1 MKRAKRIYALLGV
14 LAVASVATVLVLNHQ
29 EQQEQIRNS
38 GEVVLE
44 VEPDSVQSLSWEYE
58 SETLAFHKEDGWLY
72 DDDTAFPVDEEKI
85 NELLEQFQE
94 FSAAFIIEEVTDYSQ
109 YGLDDPVCTIQLS
122 TDEQNYE
129 IKLGNYSAMD
139 SQRYVSIGDG
149 NVYLA
154 VSDPLDYFDAQ
165 LSDVILNDET
175 PDFDTVESIQFQGE
189 DSYQV
194 TYQEYTE
201 DSPYTYCADD
211 VYFRQDGENLLA
223 LDTSNVKSYLNTISN
238 LDLTEY
244 VTYNATEEELAGYG
258 LDNPELTVTVQYTPE
273 EESSSQTFV
282 LSVSRDPEERAS
294 SQEQSEEE
302 TDEDTEEEITAY
314 VRVGESK
321 IIYQI
326 TSSEYEA
333 LMAAGYND
341 LRHDEVLTADFDQVT
356 GLDISLDGAE
366 YSITS
371 KGSGDKKIF
380 LYNEEELEMDDLQ
393 SALEGLTASSFTDE
407 EPTQKE
413 EIFLTVHLDNETHPQ
428 VEIAFYRY
436 DGEQCLAVVD
446 GQSVSLVPRSNVVDL
461 VEAINAIVL

>member
-1 MKRAKRIYALLGV
+1 MKRAKPIYALLGL
-14 LAVASVATVLVLNHQ
+14 LAVARVATFLVLNKQ

-122 TDEQNYE
+122 TDEQDYE

-139 SQRYVSIGDG
+139 SQRYVSIGDD

-223 LDTSNVKSYLNTISN
+223 LDTSNVKSYRIPFPILTSPTMSPTTPPRRSWPAMAWTI
-238 LDLTEY
+238 
-244 VTYNATEEELAGYG
+244 
-258 LDNPELTVTVQYTPE
+258 P
-273 EESSSQTFV
+273 SS
-282 LSVSRDPEERAS
+282 R
-294 SQEQSEEE
+294 
-302 TDEDTEEEITAY
+302 
-314 VRVGESK
+314 
-321 IIYQI
+321 
-326 TSSEYEA
+326 
-333 LMAAGYND
+333 
-341 LRHDEVLTADFDQVT
+341 
-356 GLDISLDGAE
+356 
-366 YSITS
+366 
-371 KGSGDKKIF
+371 
-380 LYNEEELEMDDLQ
+380 
-393 SALEGLTASSFTDE
+393 
-407 EPTQKE
+407 
-413 EIFLTVHLDNETHPQ
+413 
-428 VEIAFYRY
+428 
-436 DGEQCLAVVD
+436 
-446 GQSVSLVPRSNVVDL
+446 
-461 VEAINAIVL
+461 

>member
-1 MKRAKRIYALLGV
+1 MKRAKRIYALLGG

-58 SETLAFHKEDGWLY
+58 SETLAFHKEEGWLY

-122 TDEQNYE
+122 TDEQDYE

-211 VYFRQDGENLLA
+211 VYFRQDGE
-223 LDTSNVKSYLNTISN
+223 
-238 LDLTEY
+238 DLHG
-244 VTYNATEEELAGYG
+244 ASR
-258 LDNPELTVTVQYTPE
+258 Q
-273 EESSSQTFV
+273 
-282 LSVSRDPEERAS
+282 RDPSPGGNCLLPVRWRTVSGRCKWSVCVFGTPVQCSGLGGSHQCHRSLISKKREVIFRIAS
-294 SQEQSEEE
+294 RFLSP
-302 TDEDTEEEITAY
+302 
-314 VRVGESK
+314 
-321 IIYQI
+321 
-326 TSSEYEA
+326 
-333 LMAAGYND
+333 AAPAAA
-341 LRHDEVLTADFDQVT
+341 EKVL
-356 GLDISLDGAE
+356 
-366 YSITS
+366 
-371 KGSGDKKIF
+371 
-380 LYNEEELEMDDLQ
+380 
-393 SALEGLTASSFTDE
+393 
-407 EPTQKE
+407 
-413 EIFLTVHLDNETHPQ
+413 
-428 VEIAFYRY
+428 
-436 DGEQCLAVVD
+436 
-446 GQSVSLVPRSNVVDL
+446 
-461 VEAINAIVL
+461 

>member
-1 MKRAKRIYALLGV
+1 M
-14 LAVASVATVLVLNHQ
+14 
-29 EQQEQIRNS
+29 
-38 GEVVLE
+38 
-44 VEPDSVQSLSWEYE
+44 
-58 SETLAFHKEDGWLY
+58 
-72 DDDTAFPVDEEKI
+72 
-85 NELLEQFQE
+85 
-94 FSAAFIIEEVTDYSQ
+94 
-109 YGLDDPVCTIQLS
+109 
-122 TDEQNYE
+122 
-129 IKLGNYSAMD
+129 
-139 SQRYVSIGDG
+139 
-149 NVYLA
+149 
-154 VSDPLDYFDAQ
+154 
-165 LSDVILNDET
+165 ILNDET

-189 DSYQV
+189 DSCQV

-223 LDTSNVKSYLNTISN
+223 LDTSNVKSYLNTISD
-238 LDLTEY
+238 LDLTDY

-314 VRVGESK
+314 ARVGESK
-321 IIYQI
+321 IVYQI
-326 TSSEYEA
+326 TSSEYES
-333 LMAAGYND
+333 LMAAGYDD

-371 KGSGDKKIF
+371 QGSGDKKTF
-380 LYNEEELEMDDLQ
+380 LYNEEELEIEDLQ
-393 SALEGLTASSFTDE
+393 SALEGLTASSFIDE

-436 DGEQCLAVVD
+436 DGEQCLAVVN
-446 GQSVSLVPRSNVVDL
+446 GQSVSLVPRSSVVDL

>member
-129 IKLGNYSAMD
+129 IKLGNCSAMD

-194 TYQEYTE
+194 TYVVHK
-201 DSPYTYCADD
+201 DSSGMGYLEGTLTQTGAIGHQCTSVKAVANPGYVFDSWGCTVGRIND
-211 VYFRQDGENLLA
+211 VKNPVLQFYIPG
-223 LDTSNVKSYLNTISN
+223 NV
-238 LDLTEY
+238 
-244 VTYNATEEELAGYG
+244 TEEG
-258 LDNPELTVTVQYTPE
+258 VQV
-273 EESSSQTFV
+273 FAKFK
-282 LSVSRDPEERAS
+282 RAACTCTTKCDS
-294 SQEQSEEE
+294 
-302 TDEDTEEEITAY
+302 
-314 VRVGESK
+314 
-321 IIYQI
+321 
-326 TSSEYEA
+326 
-333 LMAAGYND
+333 AAGTVNQNCP
-341 LRHDEVLTADFDQVT
+341 VCKADPSQC
-356 GLDISLDGAE
+356 
-366 YSITS
+366 
-371 KGSGDKKIF
+371 KGT
-380 LYNEEELEMDDLQ
+380 
-393 SALEGLTASSFTDE
+393 TASSST
-407 EPTQKE
+407 PSGSGT
-413 EIFLTVHLDNETHPQ
+413 TPHLGQCTTGIGSPQ
-428 VEIAFYRY
+428 
-436 DGEQCLAVVD
+436 
-446 GQSVSLVPRSNVVDL
+446 
-461 VEAINAIVL
+461 

>member
-1 MKRAKRIYALLGV
+1 M
-14 LAVASVATVLVLNHQ
+14 
-29 EQQEQIRNS
+29 
-38 GEVVLE
+38 
-44 VEPDSVQSLSWEYE
+44 
-58 SETLAFHKEDGWLY
+58 
-72 DDDTAFPVDEEKI
+72 
-85 NELLEQFQE
+85 
-94 FSAAFIIEEVTDYSQ
+94 
-109 YGLDDPVCTIQLS
+109 
-122 TDEQNYE
+122 
-129 IKLGNYSAMD
+129 
-139 SQRYVSIGDG
+139 
-149 NVYLA
+149 
-154 VSDPLDYFDAQ
+154 
-165 LSDVILNDET
+165 
-175 PDFDTVESIQFQGE
+175 
-189 DSYQV
+189 
-194 TYQEYTE
+194 
-201 DSPYTYCADD
+201 
-211 VYFRQDGENLLA
+211 YFRQDGENLLA
-223 LDTSNVKSYLNTISN
+223 LDTSHVESYLNTISN

-273 EESSSQTFV
+273 EESSSRTFV

-294 SQEQSEEE
+294 SQEQSEEDTDE
-302 TDEDTEEEITAY
+302 DTDEDTEEEITAY

-321 IIYQI
+321 IVYQI

-356 GLDISLDGAE
+356 GLDISLDGAA

-371 KGSGDKKIF
+371 KGSGDKKTF

-413 EIFLTVHLDNETHPQ
+413 EISLTVHLDNETHPQ

-436 DGEQCLAVVD
+436 DGEQCLAVVN
-446 GQSVSLVPRSNVVDL
+446 GQSVSLVPRSDVVDL